1 MYAPR
6 ETVNREPVAG
16 ELGFP
21 VRRVMLDAPWD
32 WLSHGWRDLCAAP
45 TVSLG
50 YGAVFSASAWLIVFV
65 LAQLGMLSL
74 LPVLAAGFLLVA
86 PLFAAGLYAM
96 SRRLEKGEPVTMR
109 AILADCVPAMGRLGF
124 FGVVLFFAFFLWVE
138 LAFLLISLFLGAA
151 AVPDPSAFVHTLLF
165 TNAGLGL
172 LFIGTATGG
181 LLAAIVFSISSV
193 AVPLLLVKDV
203 DAVTAMATS
212 VRAASLNTGAMLL
225 WAALIAGYMVLGF
238 ATMFLGL
245 VVIFPLLGHATWHAF
260 RSLVDVDDV

>member
-1 MYAPR
+1 MEPAGEAVKR
-6 ETVNREPVAG
+6 EAVAG
-16 ELGFP
+16 ALGFP

-32 WLSHGWRDLCAAP
+32 WLGHGWRDLCAAP
-45 TVSLG
+45 AVSLG
-50 YGAVFSASAWLIVFV
+50 YGAAFSATAWLLAFV
-65 LAQLGMLSL
+65 LSRLGTLSL
-74 LPVLAAGFLLVA
+74 VPVMAAGFMLVA

-109 AILADCVPAMGRLGF
+109 AILSDCAPAIGRLGF

-138 LAFLLISLFLGAA
+138 LAFLLISLFLGVV

-165 TNAGLGL
+165 TDAGLGL

-181 LLAAIVFSISSV
+181 LLAAVVFSISSV
-193 AVPLLLVKDV
+193 AAPLLLVKDI

-212 VRAASLNTGAMLL
+212 VRAVSGNTGAMLL
-225 WAALIAGYMVLGF
+225 WAALIAGYMALGF
-238 ATMFLGL
+238 VTLFVGL

-260 RSLVDVDDV
+260 RSLVDIDDV